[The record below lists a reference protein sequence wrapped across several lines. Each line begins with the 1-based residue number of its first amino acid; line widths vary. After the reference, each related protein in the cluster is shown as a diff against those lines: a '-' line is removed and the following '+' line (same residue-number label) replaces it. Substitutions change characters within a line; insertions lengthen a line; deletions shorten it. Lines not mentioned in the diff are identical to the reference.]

1 MAQLYF
7 SYKYVFLDLDKTFIE
22 MSNTSHLPVSQPDN
36 EKEFL
41 HETQLVVLDSAGTR
55 LSNLN
60 TIKVVAY
67 VSGKGSLYTVSKW
80 MSYVR
85 LLRLMKRTV
94 NYLFHNFS
102 LHFQGRF
109 SLDQDCNIQ
118 DEDKLCS
125 RIKLTWR
132 DMKIHETRTSY
143 LNYVLK
149 RCTTY
154 LSKWCYLCIK
164 ISFRISNSYIVMQIF
179 SVIPVWYKDSSLM
192 KYSWLVG

>member
-55 LSNLN
+55 SSNLN

-85 LLRLMKRTV
+85 YKTFILNRNVVWKGQWIICFIISRSIFRDVFLLIRTV
-94 NYLFHNFS
+94 IFKTKTNYAA
-102 LHFQGRF
+102 
-109 SLDQDCNIQ
+109 
-118 DEDKLCS
+118 E
-125 RIKLTWR
+125 
-132 DMKIHETRTSY
+132 
-143 LNYVLK
+143 
-149 RCTTY
+149 
-154 LSKWCYLCIK
+154 
-164 ISFRISNSYIVMQIF
+164 
-179 SVIPVWYKDSSLM
+179 SSLLGEKWKYM
-192 KYSWLVG
+192 KLEQVTWTMYWKGAQHIYQNDAIYVAEYESLTFYHYF

>member
-1 MAQLYF
+1 MAQIYF

-85 LLRLMKRTV
+85 YKTFIWKGQWIICFIISRSIFRDVFLLIRTV
-94 NYLFHNFS
+94 IFKTKTNYAA
-102 LHFQGRF
+102 
-109 SLDQDCNIQ
+109 
-118 DEDKLCS
+118 E
-125 RIKLTWR
+125 
-132 DMKIHETRTSY
+132 
-143 LNYVLK
+143 
-149 RCTTY
+149 
-154 LSKWCYLCIK
+154 
-164 ISFRISNSYIVMQIF
+164 
-179 SVIPVWYKDSSLM
+179 SSLLGEKWKYM
-192 KYSWLVG
+192 KLEQVTWTMYWKGAQHIYQNDAIYVIDTLSLLLGYLILTSWCNYFQ

>member
-1 MAQLYF
+1 MHELVLIKVAQLYF
-7 SYKYVFLDLDKTFIE
+7 SLKCVFLDLDKTFIE

-41 HETQLVVLDSAGTR
+41 RETQLVVLDSEGTR
-55 LSNLN
+55 LSKLN

-67 VSGKGSLYTVSKW
+67 VSGKASLYTVSKW

-85 LLRLMKRTV
+85 YKSCSMKRTL
-94 NYLFHNFS
+94 NCLIHNFS
-102 LHFQGRF
+102 LNFQGRF
-109 SLDQDCNIQ
+109 SLDQQCNIQ

-132 DMKIHETRTSY
+132 EMKIPETRTSY

-149 RCTTY
+149 RWKRY
-154 LSKWCYLCIK
+154 LSKWCNLCI
-164 ISFRISNSYIVMQIF
+164 IIVLGYLILT
-179 SVIPVWYKDSSLM
+179 SWC
-192 KYSWLVG
+192 KYFQ